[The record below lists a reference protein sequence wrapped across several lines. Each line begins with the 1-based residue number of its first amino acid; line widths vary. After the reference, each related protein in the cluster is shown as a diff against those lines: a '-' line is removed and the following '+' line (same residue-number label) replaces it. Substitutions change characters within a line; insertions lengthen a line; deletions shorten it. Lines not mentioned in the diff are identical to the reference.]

1 MQGRFTVSAFLAPV
15 ANRGI
20 LTQEER
26 LHAHAHRSQRAAR
39 TASVGRQP
47 RVGDAE
53 RREPRGELIE
63 FGDAVHWPEA
73 HAVQV

>member
-26 LHAHAHRSQRAAR
+26 RHADAHRSRRAAR
-39 TASVGRQP
+39 AASVGRQP
-47 RVGDAE
+47 RVGNAE
-53 RREPRGELIE
+53 RREPRRELIE
-63 FGDAVHWPEA
+63 FGDAADRPEA